1 MMEPTA
7 YGRRLSPFIKGIFFL
22 SDLFIAWLMADSFRL
37 GGSRKAMIHCHF
49 FLALSTPAN
58 TVEGLV

>member
-1 MMEPTA
+1 MAAVLVLLLRE
-7 YGRRLSPFIKGIFFL
+7 YFFS

-37 GGSRKAMIHCHF
+37 GGSRKAMIHCRF

>member
-1 MMEPTA
+1 MAAVLVLLLRE
-7 YGRRLSPFIKGIFFL
+7 FFFL